1 MEINNQKL
9 QSGQSD
15 YVTISK
21 DFYEKLQ
28 FLGIIP
34 NEIRS
39 GNVGKSDYSKH
50 IIQPWSIWLDYKLNP
65 WDADIIKRTLR
76 EKEEAGMSSIEARI
90 MDYDKIIHIC
100 QERKRQ
106 LKQVID
112 KCDNLK
118 KSTEEVPQNKYK
130 TTIKDYILQGSEIT
144 KYEEFKKKHEKCSG
158 EIYILSDGS
167 SGIGVSIKLKC
178 SVCGEEEDIT
188 DYNMW

>member
-50 IIQPWSIWLDYKLNP
+50 IIQPWSIWIDYKLNP
-65 WDADIIKRTLR
+65 WDADIVKRTLR

-106 LKQVID
+106 LKQVIN

-118 KSTEEVPQNKYK
+118 RSTEEVSQSKYK
-130 TTIKDYILQGSEIT
+130 NTIKDYILQGSEIT

-158 EIYILSDGS
+158 EIYILSDSS
-167 SGIGVSIKLKC
+167 SGIGINIKLKC
-178 SVCGEEEDIT
+178 SVCGEVEDIT

>member
-50 IIQPWSIWLDYKLNP
+50 IIQPWSIWIDYKLNP
-65 WDADIIKRTLR
+65 WDADIVKRTLR

-106 LKQVID
+106 LKQVIN

-118 KSTEEVPQNKYK
+118 RSTEEVPQNKYK

-158 EIYILSDGS
+158 EIYILSDSS
-167 SGIGVSIKLKC
+167 SGIGINIKLKC
-178 SVCGEEEDIT
+178 SVCGKVEDIT